1 MNQSQ
6 EADRPRRSAPLTQER
21 IDYLNAIGFTWT
33 IRSRDSLGES
43 WNQRLQE
50 LKQFKAQYGV
60 GCFLSLL
67 AAFGLLWLLFALRAL
82 SICIHCLFIINPQH
96 CLVPSRYTPNP
107 ELGVWVGTQ
116 RTQYRLHKRAKE
128 TGITVNGATAM
139 NEERIRELEE
149 LGFVWALRG
158 GEGKLIDESPAAA
171 ASTVGD
177 VSSTTGAPIHYD
189 PIAAV
194 GQVVAVAAVNH
205 VAPIEFEGDVVMKEA
220 SNLEMTTAEI

>member
-1 MNQSQ
+1 MESTSSGIETVQS
-6 EADRPRRSAPLTQER
+6 AIWGRLFSFVACCFWFVMVDVCLTCSFHL
-21 IDYLNAIGFTWT
+21 Y
-33 IRSRDSLGES
+33 SLS
-43 WNQRLQE
+43 FN
-50 LKQFKAQYGV
+50 
-60 GCFLSLL
+60 
-67 AAFGLLWLLFALRAL
+67 
-82 SICIHCLFIINPQH
+82 INPQH

-171 ASTVGD
+171 ASTVGG

-205 VAPIEFEGDVVMKEA
+205 VAPIGFEGDIVMKEA
-220 SNLEMTTAEI
+220 SNLDMARAEI

>member
-1 MNQSQ
+1 
-6 EADRPRRSAPLTQER
+6 
-21 IDYLNAIGFTWT
+21 
-33 IRSRDSLGES
+33 
-43 WNQRLQE
+43 
-50 LKQFKAQYGV
+50 
-60 GCFLSLL
+60 
-67 AAFGLLWLLFALRAL
+67 
-82 SICIHCLFIINPQH
+82 
-96 CLVPSRYTPNP
+96 
-107 ELGVWVGTQ
+107 
-116 RTQYRLHKRAKE
+116 
-128 TGITVNGATAM
+128 M

-205 VAPIEFEGDVVMKEA
+205 VAPIGFEGDIVMKEA
-220 SNLEMTTAEI
+220 SNLDMARAEI